1 MSLFKSPGWGIQKG
15 LTETPGECGRLAVA
29 LLCVSRDGN
38 DNEELTV
45 LTLPDSITPT
55 SLPPRTTTTAAGD
68 SIPDLDLPG
77 L

>member
-55 SLPPRTTTTAAGD
+55 SLAEFLQFGPTQFRELGTT
-68 SIPDLDLPG
+68 
-77 L
+77 